1 VEGKTAPVV
10 SSKAR
15 ASPAKAGTVPR
26 EKAGAKAEVKAEA
39 VRKVEVEKITPLQE
53 EAARGVEETKAG
65 APIVR
70 ADPSAELRPG
80 WSKSRFHFLGPS
92 ILSLSFLDFGGVL
105 SRMDSWFLSYPVKI
119 PERKLR

>member
-1 VEGKTAPVV
+1 VEGRTALVV

-15 ASPAKAGTVPR
+15 GSPAKAGIVPR
-26 EKAGAKAEVKAEA
+26 EKADAKAEVKAEA
-39 VRKVEVEKITPLQE
+39 VRKVVGILIPLQA
-53 EAARGVEETKAG
+53 EAARGVEQAQAG

-70 ADPSAELRPG
+70 AAPFAELRPG

-105 SRMDSWFLSYPVKI
+105 SRMDSWFLSYLVKI

>member
-1 VEGKTAPVV
+1 MVV
-10 SSKAR
+10 
-15 ASPAKAGTVPR
+15 
-26 EKAGAKAEVKAEA
+26 EKAEAQA

-65 APIVR
+65 VPTVR

-80 WSKSRFHFLGPS
+80 WSKFRFHFLGPS

-105 SRMDSWFLSYPVKI
+105 SRINSWFLSYPVKI
-119 PERKLR
+119 P